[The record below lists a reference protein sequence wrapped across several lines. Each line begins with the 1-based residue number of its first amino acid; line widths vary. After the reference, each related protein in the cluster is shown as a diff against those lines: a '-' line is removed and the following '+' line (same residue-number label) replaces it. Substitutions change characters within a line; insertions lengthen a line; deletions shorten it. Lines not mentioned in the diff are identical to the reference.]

1 MPWYSTIKYCIYNIT
16 TYHGTATVVAVYYGI
31 YAVLEGTSKNTLL
44 YVQKHI
50 TVIIILLSY
59 CQIIW
64 HTTGTEWP
72 HGFYMWNIMVLFYE
86 LIIPNV

>member
-1 MPWYSTIKYCIYNIT
+1 MVLPLLFWDVSMLVLWSSLEMPWYSTIKYCIYNIT

-59 CQIIW
+59 CQII
-64 HTTGTEWP
+64 
-72 HGFYMWNIMVLFYE
+72 
-86 LIIPNV
+86 